1 MKYFDPFKGVDPSK
15 GFEPGNEWMRYWS
28 ENQKSL
34 YQAFMEGKPPPFAVM
49 GEPPPDGEPGSQ
61 AGLASEL
68 MQKAMEQWTALA
80 KGAWT
85 PKGTFDPEAMK
96 KLFDS
101 AEWKRAGSH
110 FDLGLEK
117 LTEGPTYATLWD
129 HDKKML
135 KAQKLWVERARDVE
149 AYYGIVQEAWNK
161 TLQRFLKEVN
171 DSKGEPITNGR
182 GLLDLWLSVANRM
195 LLEMHR
201 SEEFLEAQRRMTRSS
216 AEYQLAEREIA
227 ETFCE
232 MHHIPTRTEIDE
244 MSRTVTELRREIR
257 ALRRAMV
264 RPPPTKPSPPPT
276 KPSPPPTK
284 ASPPRR
290 RGPNSKRKN

>member
-1 MKYFDPFKGVDPSK
+1 MKYFDPFKGLDPSK
-15 GFEPGNEWMRYWS
+15 GFEAGNEWMRYWS

-49 GEPPPDGEPGSQ
+49 GEPPPAGEPGSQ

-85 PKGTFDPEAMK
+85 PNGAFDPEAMK
-96 KLFDS
+96 KLFDP

-110 FDLGLEK
+110 FDVGLEK

-171 DSKGEPITNGR
+171 DPKGEPITNGR
-182 GLLDLWLSVANRM
+182 GLLDLWLSIANRA

-232 MHHIPTRTEIDE
+232 MHHIPTRTEMDE
-244 MSRTVTELRREIR
+244 VHRTVTELRRQLR
-257 ALRRAMV
+257 ALKGSSTPRPSTLHPKPKKRA
-264 RPPPTKPSPPPT
+264 
-276 KPSPPPTK
+276 
-284 ASPPRR
+284 ASRAA
-290 RGPNSKRKN
+290 KRKK